1 MSCVFLSAA
10 FVFITASAVLAAP
23 SAVTINGESAE
34 WKIGGIVIWRF
45 PAKYSIEALTVSER
59 FNKIYSKGFSLT
71 DLNVSKAD
79 NLWSLR
85 VGDSLIVTALPRYGG
100 SVQMNSHLLGLTLL
114 SRVYEAVGQLHAHK
128 LTPNYKIG
136 GGFEVSSSVS
146 WYGGKLIGRKFANGE
161 RFTESHLS
169 AAAKSLPFG
178 TLVKIT
184 SAANGRS
191 VVVRITDRFAEH
203 KNWLLDISQAAAELL
218 GM

>member
-1 MSCVFLSAA
+1 
-10 FVFITASAVLAAP
+10 
-23 SAVTINGESAE
+23 
-34 WKIGGIVIWRF
+34 
-45 PAKYSIEALTVSER
+45 
-59 FNKIYSKGFSLT
+59 
-71 DLNVSKAD
+71 VSKVDDYWA
-79 NLWSLR
+79 LR
-85 VGDSLIVTALPRYGG
+85 IGENVIVSALPRYGG
-100 SVQMNSHLLGLTLL
+100 NSAMNSHLLGLTIL

-146 WYGGKLIGRKFANGE
+146 WYGGKMIGRKFANGE

-184 SAANGRS
+184 GPTGKS

-203 KNWLLDISQAAAELL
+203 KNRLLDISQAAAELL
-218 GM
+218 GIKNMGVAKVRVSVIGRVDKVGGR